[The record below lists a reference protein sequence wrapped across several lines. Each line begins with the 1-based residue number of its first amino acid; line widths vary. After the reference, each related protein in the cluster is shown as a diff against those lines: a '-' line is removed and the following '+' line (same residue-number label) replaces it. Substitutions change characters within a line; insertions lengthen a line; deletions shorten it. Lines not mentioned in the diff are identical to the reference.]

1 MGKFDGMLL
10 VSDFD
15 NTLLYTAPSL
25 RDGLPCPD
33 LDSRNLAAIRR
44 WMEEGGTF
52 AVATG
57 RSLAGYRRPGRQ
69 VPTNAP
75 TIVDNGGSIYD
86 FRTGRYVLSTF
97 LPENARD
104 HIAQVMEAFPQVSV
118 EMCHEG
124 DLVQV
129 MRPTA
134 WNDQHAKLTGAG
146 YRVVDHIGPDT
157 VPLPLAKAMFVADR
171 ATLDQVKIFAA
182 QAGWAGEY
190 EMIFSSSRLLELTAR
205 GANKGNMVKK
215 LEEICG
221 CTCLICAG
229 DHLNDLPMLQ
239 AADRAFCPANAVPE
253 VLAAD
258 VTRVCHCKD
267 GAIGEIVAI
276 LEREVG

>member
-1 MGKFDGMLL
+1 MGKFERMLL

-15 NTLLYTAPSL
+15 NTLLYTEPAL

-33 LDSRNLAAIRR
+33 MDPRNLEAIHR
-44 WMEEGGTF
+44 WMEEGGVF

-86 FRTGRYVLSTF
+86 FRTERYLLSTF

-104 HIAQVMEAFPQVSV
+104 HIAQVMEAFPQASV

-146 YRVVDHIGPDT
+146 YRTVDHIGPDT
-157 VPLPLAKAMFVADR
+157 VSLPLAKAMFVADR
-171 ATLDQVKIFAA
+171 ASLDQVMDFAVR
-182 QAGWAGEY
+182 AGWAEEY
-190 EMIFSSSRLLELTAR
+190 EMIFSSDRLLELTAR
-205 GANKGNMVKK
+205 GANKGKMVQK
-215 LEEICG
+215 LKEICG
-221 CTCLICAG
+221 CTRLICAG

-253 VLAAD
+253 VLSAN

-267 GAIGEIVAI
+267 GAIGEIVAV
-276 LEREVG
+276 LEREAG